1 MKQER
6 DKKTNQ
12 QKTGRDRQKNK
23 EKRSILSSTRV
34 LSLALC
40 ICCMLSLSG
49 CGKVIFV
56 TGMGWNQLFT
66 VGDQSGSQKEF
77 NVYFVTLQNLYKQTY
92 GEDVFTREGNDTVA
106 ESLKEYALE
115 LLVKVKV
122 LNGMAEGNGI
132 SLDESELALA
142 EQASSLYWDE
152 LTKEDIEYLDV
163 EKTLIQQM
171 YDEYA
176 LAVKT
181 AESLIEDV
189 DMEISD
195 DDARTVT
202 VQSILIRTYDIDEE
216 GNRVEFS
223 EEEKQEAKEYAQEIR
238 DEIQYGMDNYLGITF
253 AEYIAEY
260 NEDSV
265 STYTFGKGEVD
276 SAFEEAAFN
285 QQIGTISDVIE
296 TEDGYRIIKTI
307 ALSDD
312 EEIEANKEIL
322 VQEKIETAYESI
334 YNAYVQELD
343 YNLNKNRWAQIELCS
358 EEEVTTSNFFA
369 VYEQEFGE
377 S

>member
-66 VGDQSGSQKEF
+66 IGDQSGSQKEF

-122 LNGMAEGNGI
+122 LNGMAEENGI

-171 YDEYA
+171 YEEYA

-181 AESLIEDV
+181 AESLIEGV
-189 DMEISD
+189 DTEISD

-369 VYEQEFGE
+369 VYEQVFGE

>member
-66 VGDQSGSQKEF
+66 IGDQSGSQKEF

-122 LNGMAEGNGI
+122 LNGMAEENGI

-171 YDEYA
+171 YEEYA

-189 DMEISD
+189 DTEISD

-369 VYEQEFGE
+369 VYEQVFGE